1 MNNQNKKA
9 SVFSE
14 YKYMI
19 LWYIKWIVFLLI
31 IALVLYHLKGN
42 YKWAD
47 IVHTCVIVWVI
58 GILVEIAVKCIFSTP
73 LIFSVYRGQYR
84 ITKELIEAGVDVNE
98 RDYKEYTALI
108 YAVSERYLDIVE
120 LLISSG
126 AHINI
131 KVDGITAL
139 MHASDDG
146 YQEIVELLIKS
157 GADVNAKDNEGRTA
171 LMRASEDGYQE
182 IVELLIKSGADVNA
196 KDNDGDTA
204 LEYAATDDIAELLE
218 EHADDLHGYSD
229 INSTDVSTIEN
240 NPTVTSRRRNT
251 VNSTNHKR
259 NIELNNSISDNKPKR
274 KRNIEL

>member
-157 GADVNAKDNEGRTA
+157 GADVNAKDN
-171 LMRASEDGYQE
+171 
-182 IVELLIKSGADVNA
+182 
-196 KDNDGDTA
+196 DGDTA